1 MAMGY
6 IIYFLSKRWY
16 KFSFI
21 VQGDTFET
29 FIGEIFIGTTQNVLT
44 QLQPKYIY
52 KT

>member
-21 VQGDTFET
+21 VQGDTFEI

-44 QLQPKYIY
+44 QPQPKYIY